1 MKTYKHLFED
11 KVGFIYNGKH
21 YDNKS
26 YTMNYYNLVKDILD
40 GVYGNKLPTGTELT
54 KMFGATVYTKYD
66 DMPNSVRLRGLYKEL
81 GDIYVLTNKDIG
93 GFNAAIDRIS
103 KTLGVPVKFLQD

>member
-1 MKTYKHLFED
+1 MKTYKHLFKD

-40 GVYGNKLPTGTELT
+40 GVHGTKIPVGSELA
-54 KMFGATVYTKYD
+54 KMFGATVYTKYE
-66 DMPNSVRLRGLYKEL
+66 DMPTSVKNRGLFKEL
-81 GDIYVLTNKDIG
+81 GDIYVLTNKDID

-103 KTLGVPVKFLQD
+103 KTLGTSVTFLQH

>member
-21 YDNKS
+21 YNNKS
-26 YTMNYYNLVKDILD
+26 YTINYYNLVKDILD
-40 GVYGNKLPTGTELT
+40 GTHGTKIPTGSELV
-54 KMFGATVYTKYD
+54 KMFGATVYTNFD
-66 DMPNSVRLRGLYKEL
+66 NMPNSVKERGLYKEL

-103 KTLGVPVKFLQD
+103 KTLGTSVRFLQD